1 MNTCRKQ
8 INMSTYINP
17 MINTNQKT
25 IADTQKWD
33 YNHTAKENNQTKR
46 KEIYLSIINL
56 NNNELNAP
64 IKRQSF
70 AKRTYCSWQTPS
82 SNNTKDNCIHGYQ
95 QMVRLILLFAA
106 EDGEALYS
114 QQKQDQELT
123 LAQNHELLII
133 KFRLKLKKEKK
144 KFFFEESMENQ

>member
-70 AKRTYCSWQTPS
+70 AKRTYCS
-82 SNNTKDNCIHGYQ
+82 
-95 QMVRLILLFAA
+95 
-106 EDGEALYS
+106 
-114 QQKQDQELT
+114 
-123 LAQNHELLII
+123 
-133 KFRLKLKKEKK
+133 
-144 KFFFEESMENQ
+144 